1 MKRTDFAKIIEI
13 LAYWKPD
20 GRKGNYRLPSGESL
34 QNNIYDLIDE
44 ALTRYNAVITASGNI
59 HKGATYDR
67 AIQAYRIKYY
77 SFTQSENV
85 SEIIPLIV
93 HCERKNKLA
102 KEIVERRCCNYE
114 IYGY

>member
-1 MKRTDFAKIIEI
+1 MKRTDFAKIIEKMS
-13 LAYWKPD
+13 YWKPD
-20 GRKGNYRLPSGESL
+20 GRKGNYRLPNGQSL
-34 QNNIYDLIDE
+34 QNYIADLIDG
-44 ALTRYNAVITASGNI
+44 AFARYSAVITASGNI

-77 SFTQSENV
+77 SFTQSETV

-102 KEIVERRCCNYE
+102 KEIVERRVHNYD
-114 IYGY
+114 